1 MLSLKPTFH
10 LIKKY
15 TQVEYYNEQHQ
26 LHMHGSST
34 VFLLF
39 FIFVSR
45 VLLRKLKI
53 TIILPVNTST
63 CISNIE
69 DLWKFNFDTI
79 IVPYKIKNN
88 LLVLINKMFAIFSV
102 ASNIYFYGSLLQ
114 ISIHM
119 TDTLNWLVCLIYQF
133 KPFTD
138 LHSFIFSSF
147 FFIEK

>member
-1 MLSLKPTFH
+1 M
-10 LIKKY
+10 
-15 TQVEYYNEQHQ
+15 
-26 LHMHGSST
+26 
-34 VFLLF
+34 
-39 FIFVSR
+39 
-45 VLLRKLKI
+45 
-53 TIILPVNTST
+53 

-69 DLWKFNFDTI
+69 DLGKFNCDTI

-102 ASNIYFYGSLLQ
+102 ASNIYFYGSLQ

-147 FFIEK
+147 FLQKSKQIFPYSGYDPFHPYVVIWHAPLPTAFPVNCYLYPQFLLDIGLLFY